1 MVKGRAGL
9 LLLLMLVRGVR
20 EVLLCKKIGIVSAI
34 LLDLRVESG
43 RSQNRI
49 TMPVN
54 VNAVLY

>member
-9 LLLLMLVRGVR
+9 LLLLMLVRGDG
-20 EVLLCKKIGIVSAI
+20 EVLLCKKIGMVSAI

-54 VNAVLY
+54 VNTALY

>member
-1 MVKGRAGL
+1 MVKGRVGL
-9 LLLLMLVRGVR
+9 LLLLILVRGVR

-49 TMPVN
+49 IMPVN
-54 VNAVLY
+54 VNTVLY

>member
-9 LLLLMLVRGVR
+9 LLLLILVRGVR

-43 RSQNRI
+43 QSQNRI

-54 VNAVLY
+54 VNTVLY